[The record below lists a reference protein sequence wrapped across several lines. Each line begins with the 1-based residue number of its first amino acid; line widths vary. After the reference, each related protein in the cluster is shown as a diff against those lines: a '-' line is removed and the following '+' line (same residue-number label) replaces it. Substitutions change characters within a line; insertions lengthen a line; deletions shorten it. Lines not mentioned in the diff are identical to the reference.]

1 MTVRQQWA
9 VVGGVV
15 AVLAVGLVVATKTMS
30 VELFPVS
37 VGAKAPAFK
46 ATPLLEP
53 VYPSSPN
60 AQFTSRDVGDGAAVK
75 TLADYRGEVV
85 LLNIWATWCGPCR
98 AEMPSIEAL
107 HREYGPR
114 GLKVVA
120 VSIDD
125 PGQQKAVRSFAR
137 ELSLTFEILHD
148 PTHDIQRAYQ
158 TTGVPETFVLGR
170 DGVIRKKI
178 IGATDWSSPGTRA
191 LMAQLLAEDGAPAP
205 APAVAP
211 NAKAAELTRVDSL
224 VAQNAGGRR

>member
-9 VVGGVV
+9 VVAGVV
-15 AVLAVGLVVATKTMS
+15 AVLAAGLIVATTSMS
-30 VELFPVS
+30 VELFPIS
-37 VGAKAPAFK
+37 VGTKAPGFK

-53 VYPSSPN
+53 VYPSTPN
-60 AQFTSRDVGDGAAVK
+60 AQFASREVGDSAVAR

-85 LLNIWATWCGPCR
+85 LLNIWATWCAPCR

-107 HREYGPR
+107 HRAFGPR

-120 VSIDD
+120 VSVDD
-125 PGQQKAVRSFAR
+125 PGQQKLVRSFAR
-137 ELSLTFEILHD
+137 ELGLTFEILHD

-191 LMAQLLAEDGAPAP
+191 LVAQLLAEDGAPAP
-205 APAVAP
+205 KTGSP
-211 NAKAAELTRVDSL
+211 NARAAELTTHGQV
-224 VAQNAGGRR
+224 VAHRADGSR